1 MKDHGTFRELL
12 NHLIDD
18 KSLSLRKLGRISG
31 IDHATLSK
39 IMNGKR
45 KANLSHLQKLSA
57 SLEVELATLMHA
69 AGYTTEIK
77 KEETSEIQ
85 DAVKSIQQLIKTTNV
100 YDGDFT
106 IKQIEKEI
114 FSYQNYSQ
122 TTEGR
127 DTILQGFEKKV
138 DETASQGRYINQL
151 RMMFSKFSA
160 KNGTAGE
167 IALMGAA
174 LIYFIVTTD
183 LIPDYLLPIGFL
195 DDAVI
200 VQTISN
206 YMDNKKLPYL

>member
-77 KEETSEIQ
+77 KRKPQ
-85 DAVKSIQQLIKTTNV
+85 K
-100 YDGDFT
+100 F
-106 IKQIEKEI
+106 
-114 FSYQNYSQ
+114 
-122 TTEGR
+122 
-127 DTILQGFEKKV
+127 
-138 DETASQGRYINQL
+138 
-151 RMMFSKFSA
+151 RM
-160 KNGTAGE
+160 
-167 IALMGAA
+167 
-174 LIYFIVTTD
+174 
-183 LIPDYLLPIGFL
+183 
-195 DDAVI
+195 
-200 VQTISN
+200 Q
-206 YMDNKKLPYL
+206 